1 MKMQFEFSAIHAGVM
16 DGFSDRPEAKPS
28 CVQSNKE
35 NSRTN
40 DW

>member
-1 MKMQFEFSAIHAGVM
+1 MQFEFSAIRAGVM
-16 DGFSDRPEAKPS
+16 DEFSDRPEAKPR

-40 DW
+40 DE